1 MIKSFVQINKCRY
14 PEPPDCKLIF
24 TKIFGMKAYRNR
36 KMNFNWQVAKRVIL
50 LLMIPVVSGATL
62 AATEIPSVF
71 TN

>member
-24 TKIFGMKAYRNR
+24 TKNFGMKAYRNR

-62 AATEIPSVF
+62 AATESPLVF

>member
-24 TKIFGMKAYRNR
+24 TKNFGMKAYRNR

-50 LLMIPVVSGATL
+50 LLTIPVVSGAKL
-62 AATEIPSVF
+62 AATESPSVF